1 MNKEIFDKN
10 TQWMI
15 NTYNSLVNSR
25 LFRGRKKKKGDG
37 LNKHHILP
45 KCLGGKDEEENY
57 VLLTF
62 REHIIAHML
71 LARIYPENNELH
83 YALLRMIQSSH
94 SDRKENIYKIKNGK
108 NIPFN
113 TRYLEELRN
122 KSIEYLRDINLG
134 SKASDETKEKLSTS
148 HLGIKHSE
156 EHKRGLSK
164 MRTGKY
170 KKSNIKVID
179 KDGNV
184 YNSISDCARKLN
196 IGRESIKESNGFT
209 IERSDTNQGKRIK
222 GPDGTI
228 YENLSDCSKK
238 TGFYKTTLSRW
249 IKNNP
254 KKGFSL
260 L

>member
-1 MNKEIFDKN
+1 M
-10 TQWMI
+10 
-15 NTYNSLVNSR
+15 
-25 LFRGRKKKKGDG
+25 
-37 LNKHHILP
+37 
-45 KCLGGKDEEENY
+45 
-57 VLLTF
+57 
-62 REHIIAHML
+62 
-71 LARIYPENNELH
+71 
-83 YALLRMIQSSH
+83 
-94 SDRKENIYKIKNGK
+94 
-108 NIPFN
+108 
-113 TRYLEELRN
+113 
-122 KSIEYLRDINLG
+122 
-134 SKASDETKEKLSTS
+134 STS

-156 EHKRGLSK
+156 EYKKGLSK

-170 KKSNIKVID
+170 KKSNIRVID

-196 IGRESIKESNGFT
+196 IDRESIKESNGFT